1 MPGVEV
7 FNQYPDDYEK
17 WFERNE
23 AVFLSELGLIK
34 SFIPDGLNG
43 IEIGSGSG
51 RFALPLGIKMGI
63 EPSKEMAKLS
73 LKKGLKVI
81 RAYAENLPLP
91 DNAFDFAALITTI
104 CFLDDPARALKEA
117 FRVIKPGGFILIGF
131 VPLESKIGRFYFE
144 NKDKS
149 RFYKQAKFYRVREVM
164 GLLKS
169 AGFTGLE
176 SKQTLFEFKNK
187 IQPFKR
193 GHDTGGFVVL
203 KSYKK

>member
-1 MPGVEV
+1 MPGVEI

-34 SFIPDGLNG
+34 SFIPEGLNG

-63 EPSKEMAKLS
+63 EPSEEMVKLS

-81 RAYAENLPLP
+81 RAYAENIPLP
-91 DNAFDFAALITTI
+91 DNAFDFASLITTI
-104 CFLDDPARALKEA
+104 CFLDDPAHALKEA
-117 FRVIKPGGFILIGF
+117 CRIIKPGGFILIGF

-149 RFYKQAKFYRVREVM
+149 RFYKHAKFYKVKEVIE
-164 GLLKS
+164 LLKS
-169 AGFTGLE
+169 TGFKGLE
-176 SKQTLFEFKNK
+176 SRQTLFELENK
-187 IQPFKR
+187 QQPFKR
-193 GHDTGGFVVL
+193 GHNKGGFVAL